1 MFKRNWKT
9 ALVALILLAG
19 GTLYYYSDSLV
30 QNILTAVL
38 MLNLLNLIF
47 RSDKLESSQL
57 NQPFVDNPLEV
68 IVFSKDHL
76 RVNGETIEL
85 NKITKLVLDIENGRG
100 VFQLPYNNGGKIM
113 FNFPAKY
120 LYKLRQKFQHH
131 LPEVNYIN

>member
-1 MFKRNWKT
+1 
-9 ALVALILLAG
+9 
-19 GTLYYYSDSLV
+19 
-30 QNILTAVL
+30 

-120 LYKLRQKFQHH
+120 LYKLRQKFQHQ